1 MSRYALALPSRGVLL
16 FTISIVLGF
25 IALTIGSYQLKIN
38 TSIDINGL
46 SGMVHI
52 AFWSF
57 LIFIASRTEVRL
69 PIQAAISHVFVVA
82 LAVAILF
89 PPWISPLLAALM
101 RFGDKPGSG
110 TYVWYKDV
118 FNRAQGGLATAV
130 AAILWHSINSTALI
144 EIEGVTVQPYV
155 AILVASAAYFVTNV
169 GVVAYVIHLS
179 SGVPIRKVWHENF
192 RWLAG
197 SYLLLSPVAL
207 FLANSYQ
214 TPLVGGWGGFTVL
227 VFMLL
232 LYFSRFYWDE
242 KVKLED
248 SFNATIDT
256 LVQAL
261 DAKDTFTRL
270 HSERVAAIATDLA
283 RAKGLDE
290 ADRRKIA
297 YGARIHDIGKVGIPD
312 DVLLKPIRLTSQEF
326 ELIKSHTTR
335 GAEILKPAARYF
347 KEVLPIVLYHH
358 ERWDGRGYPEGR
370 AGDAIPL
377 WARIVCIADAYEA
390 MTAGRSYSP
399 PKSPQ
404 RAMQEL
410 EDLAGDQF
418 DPELVKLFKG
428 IWLQDPIWKDR
439 EVFLRSYTSPV
450 PSLDLPL
457 PSRSESAPATSP
469 KSS

>member
-1 MSRYALALPSRGVLL
+1 MLVYIFSLVIALVGLFYGLTLLPHENAPRVIDLL
-16 FTISIVLGF
+16 FWGSLLIWSSRISI
-25 IALTIGSYQLKIN
+25 QLP
-38 TSIDINGL
+38 
-46 SGMVHI
+46 
-52 AFWSF
+52 FF
-57 LIFIASRTEVRL
+57 AS
-69 PIQAAISHVFVVA
+69 ISHSFVIH
-82 LAVAILF
+82 LASVVLF
-89 PPWISPLLAALM
+89 PAWIPPILAAVFRYKKLDE
-101 RFGDKPGSG
+101 FNP
-110 TYVWYKDV
+110 WYKDL
-118 FNRAQGGLATAV
+118 FNRLQFGLSAGLSALAWHLLSALSLGGIA
-130 AAILWHSINSTALI
+130 SLI
-144 EIEGVTVQPYV
+144 PMIG
-155 AILVASAAYFVTNV
+155 ASLVYFIANV
-169 GVVAYVIHLS
+169 SLVVYAIHLS
-179 SGVPIRKVWHENF
+179 SNVAIRKIWATNVS
-192 RWLAG
+192 WLSA
-197 SYLLLSPVAL
+197 SYLLLAPIAL
-207 FLANSYQ
+207 FLASAY
-214 TPLVGGWGGFTVL
+214 TKPLVGDWGGFTVL
-227 VFMLL
+227 VFMVL

-270 HSERVAAIATDLA
+270 HSERVSAISVDLA
-283 RAKGLDE
+283 KAKGLDE

-312 DVLLKPIRLTSQEF
+312 DVLLKPVRLTSQEF

-335 GAEILKPAARYF
+335 GVEILKPAARYF

-390 MTAGRSYSP
+390 MTAGRSYSS
-399 PKSPQ
+399 PKSPE

-418 DPELVKLFKG
+418 DPELVKLFKE

-450 PSLDLPL
+450 PLSELPSL
-457 PSRSESAPATSP
+457 SRSESASVTS
-469 KSS
+469 KELS

>member
-1 MSRYALALPSRGVLL
+1 MSKASLPPKPVLIYIFGLTALLLLTVLL
-16 FTISIVLGF
+16 LSRISQVGNVSAF
-25 IALTIGSYQLKIN
+25 
-38 TSIDINGL
+38 DIFFWGL
-46 SGMVHI
+46 LLVAATRVGVK
-52 AFWSF
+52 
-57 LIFIASRTEVRL
+57 L
-69 PIQAAISHVFVVA
+69 PFEAGISHSYVVA
-82 LAVAILF
+82 LATAILF
-89 PPWISPLLAALM
+89 PPWVAPTLLVIFRYEQLNH
-101 RFGDKPGSG
+101 
-110 TYVWYKDV
+110 TYPWYKDL
-118 FNRAQGGLATAV
+118 FNRVQTGLA
-130 AAILWHSINSTALI
+130 
-144 EIEGVTVQPYV
+144 
-155 AILVASAAYFVTNV
+155 ASAASFTWFFVNSTFSLKVASVDVTALAGIALASIVYFVVNV
-169 GVVAYVIHLS
+169 GLVVAVIHLAS
-179 SGVPIRKVWHENF
+179 KVPVIKIWHDNF
-192 RWLAG
+192 SWLSY
-197 SYLLLSPVAL
+197 SYLITAPVAL
-207 FLANSYQ
+207 FLASAYR
-214 TPLVGGWGGFTVL
+214 TPLVGDWGGYTVL

>member
-1 MSRYALALPSRGVLL
+1 MNHSPSRPPRAIALYISTLSVIFVLL
-16 FTISIVLGF
+16 LFHLYTLGSNVSYSALDIFFWGCLLIWVTTVEVKLPFSSRISHSYIVGLGSLAIFPAF
-25 IALTIGSYQLKIN
+25 IPPLLLAVFRFKRFDESYPWYKDWFNRVQH
-38 TSIDINGL
+38 G
-46 SGMVHI
+46 
-52 AFWSF
+52 
-57 LIFIASRTEVRL
+57 IASG
-69 PIQAAISHVFVVA
+69 
-82 LAVAILF
+82 
-89 PPWISPLLAALM
+89 LAALVWHHTVNLEVL
-101 RFGDKPGSG
+101 RIGSVDLG
-110 TYVWYKDV
+110 PLLGITLASGLYYLSNIGAVTY
-118 FNRAQGGLATAV
+118 A
-130 AAILWHSINSTALI
+130 
-144 EIEGVTVQPYV
+144 
-155 AILVASAAYFVTNV
+155 
-169 GVVAYVIHLS
+169 IHLA
-179 SGVPIRKVWHENF
+179 SGVSIKKVWLQNF
-192 RWLAG
+192 SWLSG
-197 SYLLLSPVAL
+197 SYIILGLVAL
-207 FLANSYQ
+207 FLSRAYQ
-214 TPLVGGWGGFTVL
+214 EPLVGNWGGFTVL
-227 VFMLL
+227 AFILL

-283 RAKGLDE
+283 QAKGLDE

-312 DVLLKPIRLTSQEF
+312 DVLLKPIRLSSQEF

-335 GAEILKPAARYF
+335 GVEILKPAARYF

-418 DPELVKLFKG
+418 DPELVKLFKR

-450 PSLDLPL
+450 PLSELPL
-457 PSRSESAPATSP
+457 PSRSESASVITQELN
-469 KSS
+469 

>member
-1 MSRYALALPSRGVLL
+1 
-16 FTISIVLGF
+16 
-25 IALTIGSYQLKIN
+25 
-38 TSIDINGL
+38 
-46 SGMVHI
+46 MV
-52 AFWSF
+52 
-57 LIFIASRTEVRL
+57 
-69 PIQAAISHVFVVA
+69 
-82 LAVAILF
+82 
-89 PPWISPLLAALM
+89 
-101 RFGDKPGSG
+101 
-110 TYVWYKDV
+110 
-118 FNRAQGGLATAV
+118 
-130 AAILWHSINSTALI
+130 
-144 EIEGVTVQPYV
+144 
-155 AILVASAAYFVTNV
+155 
-169 GVVAYVIHLS
+169 
-179 SGVPIRKVWHENF
+179 
-192 RWLAG
+192 
-197 SYLLLSPVAL
+197 
-207 FLANSYQ
+207 
-214 TPLVGGWGGFTVL
+214 
-227 VFMLL
+227 L

-270 HSERVAAIATDLA
+270 HSERVSAISVDLA
-283 RAKGLDE
+283 KAKGLDE

-312 DVLLKPIRLTSQEF
+312 DVLLKPVRLTSQEF

-335 GAEILKPAARYF
+335 GVEILKPAARYF

-390 MTAGRSYSP
+390 ITAGRSYSS
-399 PKSPQ
+399 PKSPE

-418 DPELVKLFKG
+418 DPELVKLFKE

-450 PSLDLPL
+450 PLSELPSL
-457 PSRSESAPATSP
+457 SRSESASVTS
-469 KSS
+469 KELS

>member
-1 MSRYALALPSRGVLL
+1 
-16 FTISIVLGF
+16 
-25 IALTIGSYQLKIN
+25 
-38 TSIDINGL
+38 
-46 SGMVHI
+46 
-52 AFWSF
+52 
-57 LIFIASRTEVRL
+57 
-69 PIQAAISHVFVVA
+69 
-82 LAVAILF
+82 
-89 PPWISPLLAALM
+89 
-101 RFGDKPGSG
+101 
-110 TYVWYKDV
+110 
-118 FNRAQGGLATAV
+118 
-130 AAILWHSINSTALI
+130 
-144 EIEGVTVQPYV
+144 
-155 AILVASAAYFVTNV
+155 
-169 GVVAYVIHLS
+169 
-179 SGVPIRKVWHENF
+179 
-192 RWLAG
+192 
-197 SYLLLSPVAL
+197 
-207 FLANSYQ
+207 
-214 TPLVGGWGGFTVL
+214 
-227 VFMLL
+227 MLL

-290 ADRRKIA
+290 ADQRKIA

-312 DVLLKPIRLTSQEF
+312 DVLLKPVRLTSQEF

-450 PSLDLPL
+450 PLSELPL
-457 PSRSESAPATSP
+457 PSRSESASVTSQEL
-469 KSS
+469 S